1 MENSDRDLLKKTSQ
15 QAYENVMTDKLTQT
29 IEDYLKVI
37 YEITLTSERA
47 NTNQIAEAMNITP
60 ASVTGMI
67 KRLSK
72 NDPPL
77 VDYQSHH
84 GVILTDTGLLK
95 ALEVIRHHRLIEMFL
110 HQILDYKWDEVH
122 AEADILEHSIS
133 EELEER
139 IAIVLGDPTHDPHGD
154 PIPTRDLKLPST
166 RWIQLSTV
174 TSEQKA
180 IIQRVNDSSPELL
193 RYLSQIGLTPNTEI
207 TVLRYS
213 PFDKN
218 LEIQV
223 SEREK
228 SIVIGPDISRQI
240 YVRIIS

>member
-1 MENSDRDLLKKTSQ
+1 MPE
-15 QAYENVMTDKLTQT
+15 KLTQT

-37 YEITLTSERA
+37 YEITSISERA
-47 NTNQIAEAMNITP
+47 STNQIAEAMDITP

-67 KRLSK
+67 KRLSTI
-72 NDPPL
+72 NPPL
-77 VDYQSHH
+77 VNYRKHH
-84 GVILTDTGLLK
+84 GVILTESGLLK

-110 HQILDYKWDEVH
+110 HQILGYQWDEVH
-122 AEADILEHSIS
+122 AEADILEHAIS

-139 IAIVLGDPTHDPHGD
+139 IAKVLGDPTHDPHGD
-154 PIPTRDLKLPST
+154 PIPTRDLQIPST

-174 TSEQKA
+174 TSKQKA

-193 RYLSQIGLTPNTEI
+193 RYLSKLGLTPNTKI
-207 TVLRYS
+207 LVMRYS

-223 SEREK
+223 SGRGK
-228 SIVIGPDISRQI
+228 NIVIGPDISRQI
-240 YVRIIS
+240 YVNILE